1 MAQEAGQLYPP
12 GTNQLK
18 DIVANYSSLTGSD
31 KWTLQ
36 SIMLL
41 VFRPV
46 LEDVRSMVSRRCMKR
61 QELTDLLDIWGTWE
75 KVLDV
80 LRGLIQAG
88 SHLSFAVRAPS
99 YNGLELENL
108 DLLARNVVRFYAKV
122 MGRRGA
128 RPTIHSILHVTD
140 TIREH

>member
-18 DIVANYSSLTGSD
+18 DIVANYSSLTGSE

-36 SIMLL
+36 SIVLL

-46 LEDVRSMVSRRCMKR
+46 LQDRCCLKR

-99 YNGLELENL
+99 YNGLE
-108 DLLARNVVRFYAKV
+108 
-122 MGRRGA
+122 
-128 RPTIHSILHVTD
+128 
-140 TIREH
+140 

>member
-36 SIMLL
+36 SIMFL

-46 LEDVRSMVSRRCMKR
+46 LEDRRCMKR

-80 LRGLIQAG
+80 LRGLIQAR

-108 DLLARNVVRFYAKV
+108 DLLARDVVGFYAKV

-140 TIREH
+140 TIREHGE